1 MCKFKVSLLV
11 LFSVLCMSP
20 KVSAQTTD
28 SIYAL
33 YLKDPT
39 KVPPRVKYTSD
50 KFNAIKLRVFDML
63 DGHLPIVWE
72 HRFNNWLGVDLA
84 PGIILPFT
92 INDYIKSETLDR
104 ISFSPFE
111 SPQLSVGLIKMNS
124 TFVNHHFGYSA
135 FVQPKVYAGE
145 IRIGERRPTRSTQAY
160 PWLSCGPFYSF
171 KNYSSVMINEV
182 GFAFDFITYSSSEHF
197 TSQYGVSISYMM
209 QSPKHNIQEVR
220 YNGVQS
226 SELSMFG
233 IPNVNVVRVTLRY
246 QLGYI
251 FQKKIKPY
259 K

>member
-1 MCKFKVSLLV
+1 MNKIKIAFFF
-11 LFSVLCMSP
+11 LFAFLCQFP
-20 KVSAQTTD
+20 KIGAQTTD

-50 KFNAIKLRVFDML
+50 KFNAIKLRVFDMM

-84 PGIILPFT
+84 PGLILPFT
-92 INDYIKSETLDR
+92 INDYINSNVLDDL
-104 ISFSPFE
+104 SFSVIDN
-111 SPQLSVGLIKMNS
+111 SGLSIGTTKMNTS
-124 TFVNHHFGYSA
+124 FVNHHLGFSA
-135 FVQPKVYAGE
+135 FVQPKVYAGD
-145 IRIGERRPTRSTQAY
+145 IVIGERSPTRSTQTY

-197 TSQYGVSISYMM
+197 TSQWGVSVSYLQ
-209 QSPKHNIQEVR
+209 QSPKHNISEVR

-226 SELSMFG
+226 PELSMFG
-233 IPNVNVVRVTLRY
+233 IPNVNILRITLRY

-251 FQKKIKPY
+251 FANKIKPY